1 MKKVKE
7 IDLDELDY
15 IEVKFND
22 TSEQWSLNIKQK
34 ILNDIH
40 SKHKEKIRNRF
51 FKIKIL
57 NIEREKV
64 NVSNDFSFV
73 SGDYNY
79 LFKLWYKIKIKDKK

>member
-40 SKHKEKIRNRF
+40 SKHKEKIRNRL

-73 SGDYNY
+73 SSDYSYY
-79 LFKLWYKIKIKDKK
+79 LFKVWYRIKIKE

>member
-40 SKHKEKIRNRF
+40 SKHKEKIRNRV

-73 SGDYNY
+73 SSDYSYY
-79 LFKLWYKIKIKDKK
+79 LFKVWYRIKIKE

>member
-34 ILNDIH
+34 IY
-40 SKHKEKIRNRF
+40 F
-51 FKIKIL
+51 
-57 NIEREKV
+57 
-64 NVSNDFSFV
+64 
-73 SGDYNY
+73 
-79 LFKLWYKIKIKDKK
+79 

>member
-40 SKHKEKIRNRF
+40 SKHKEKIRNRL

-57 NIEREKV
+57 NIELEKV

-73 SGDYNY
+73 SSDYSYY
-79 LFKLWYKIKIKDKK
+79 LFKVWYRIKIKE

>member
-1 MKKVKE
+1 MKKVQE
-7 IDLDELDY
+7 IDLDNLDY

-34 ILNDIH
+34 ILNSVQ
-40 SKHKEKIRNRF
+40 SKHKEEIRNKS

-57 NIEREKV
+57 NIEREIV

-73 SGDYNY
+73 SSGYSYY
-79 LFKLWYKIKIKDKK
+79 LFKVWYRIKIKE

>member
-22 TSEQWSLNIKQK
+22 TSKQWSLNIKQK
-34 ILNDIH
+34 ILNDVL
-40 SKHKEKIRNRF
+40 SKHKEEIRNRP

-57 NIEREKV
+57 NIEREIV
-64 NVSNDFSFV
+64 NVSNDYSFV
-73 SGDYNY
+73 SSDYSYY
-79 LFKLWYKIKIKDKK
+79 LFKVWYRIKIKE